1 MAALNRIKDA
11 IKKLPL
17 ARYWL
22 SPIQSWRA
30 GQLKRRKK
38 AEAMAFEEFVGKAFS
53 NVVDGSLVVAV
64 PNLGGRYE
72 IDFRSHILLRILRK
86 KQYEPELVTFAGQY
100 LDPEKDVL
108 DIGANI
114 GLFTVFF
121 AQRLK
126 ASRKVLAI
134 EPTPLAQHYL
144 RRNIERNDVGSS
156 VINFEGLVTE
166 RPGLYELNII
176 PGKEEYSSLGKI
188 VHSSTAGQETR
199 KISVIGETVD
209 DLVERYHLHPG
220 FIKMDTEGAELL
232 VLRGAAKTL
241 RKEHPVLL
249 LELSDQLLA
258 SLDCS
263 SEQVLALLREYGYRL
278 MNTDELNGAISSP
291 FEGSILAL
299 PGILEKTN

>member
-1 MAALNRIKDA
+1 MAGLNRIKDA

-30 GQLKRRKK
+30 GQLKSRMQ
-38 AEAMAFEEFVGKAFS
+38 AEALAFEEFVGKAFS
-53 NVVDGSLVVAV
+53 NVEDGSLVVTV

-86 KQYEPELVTFAGQY
+86 KQFEPELVTLAGQY
-100 LDPEKDVL
+100 FDPEKDVL

-144 RRNIERNDVGSS
+144 RRNIERNGVSSS

-166 RPGLYELNII
+166 RPGRYELNII
-176 PGKEEYSSLGKI
+176 PGKEEYSSLGRI
-188 VHSSTAGQETR
+188 VHSSTAGQESQ

-209 DLVERYHLHPG
+209 NLVEHYHLRPG

-232 VLRGAAKTL
+232 VLHGAVKTL
-241 RKEHPVLL
+241 REEHPILL

-258 SLDCS
+258 SLGCS
-263 SEQVLALLREYGYRL
+263 SEQVLALLREYGYCL
-278 MNTDELNGAISSP
+278 LNADDLNGAISSP

-299 PGILEKTN
+299 PEILGKTI